1 MSQIIGAFN
10 ALGIYCRTNGK
21 KLTGSQI
28 LNYEEKENLKIFFF
42 NISDY
47 VEEGSRLRISES
59 NVGRTIPV
67 PTVDLHNAVITKT
80 AKGVISTEE
89 AMVRYLESSDADQ
102 VKELDSISSYDMYE
116 YLEDQDSDFES
127 DNLLGIFLHGN
138 LIGYLD
144 MYQDR
149 WSNNAT
155 LYQMYIKPEYR
166 RLHLGTM
173 LYKESL
179 EDSIVSMSSLYY
191 PETTEGRAFFQSVG
205 LPVVRKEVV

>member
-10 ALGIYCRTNGK
+10 ALGLFCRTNGK
-21 KLTGSQI
+21 NLTGSQI

-47 VEEGSRLRISES
+47 VEEGSRIRISES

-67 PTVDLHNAVITKT
+67 PTNNLHHAVITKT
-80 AKGVISTEE
+80 ANGVVSTEE
-89 AMVRYLESSDADQ
+89 AMVRYLETSDAEQ
-102 VKELDSISSYDMYE
+102 VKELDSISSYNMYD
-116 YLEDQDSDFES
+116 YLEEQDSDFES
-127 DNLLGIFLHGN
+127 DNLLGIFINGN

-155 LYQMYIKPEYR
+155 IYQMYIKPEYR

-179 EDSIVSMSSLYY
+179 EDFNVSMSSLYC

-205 LPVVRKEVV
+205 LVVRKEVV